1 MVSMGRFQ
9 RVACAQKSGFKNREK
24 WHHTDFEEAKKNP
37 EKLLMQVGRWINLH
51 DPEQYVYDN
60 WRKCVNHLISGAP
73 YEHKN
78 IPPGY
83 KYVPWTIDELLHA
96 SAEEK
101 ETVDEG
107 DWS

>member
-1 MVSMGRFQ
+1 
-9 RVACAQKSGFKNREK
+9 
-24 WHHTDFEEAKKNP
+24 
-37 EKLLMQVGRWINLH
+37 MQVGNWINLH

-60 WRKCVNHLISGAP
+60 YTKCVNHLVGGPSF
-73 YEHKN
+73 ENTN

-83 KYVPWTIDELLHA
+83 KYVPWTIDELLRA
-96 SAEEK
+96 ADEGR